1 MLVLFCIQVVQ
12 TNKNESSWKLCIQ
25 TKKTKYYLCYYE
37 KNLSRFTLHDI
48 HKVQG
53 WHRIHKAFWNWS
65 SPAPCKEE
73 EGTVS
78 NCFGYL
84 RLKQK
89 LGNNLSD
96 TAHHL
101 STIML

>member
-1 MLVLFCIQVVQ
+1 
-12 TNKNESSWKLCIQ
+12 
-25 TKKTKYYLCYYE
+25 
-37 KNLSRFTLHDI
+37 
-48 HKVQG
+48 
-53 WHRIHKAFWNWS
+53 
-65 SPAPCKEE
+65 
-73 EGTVS
+73 VS